1 MLAGASVTSE
11 WFHSGSL
18 AFGGVADSSARARG
32 GEGVGSKCLESTSLL
47 VALEAHRGSRSTS
60 S

>member
-18 AFGGVADSSARARG
+18 AFGGVTDSSARGG